1 VLARGRRSEEGRN
14 AVDKVQLQHHVHL
27 RAVQEYACMHALR
40 IDMTGHTYR
49 AHGDFQE
56 FVDLPIGLEGI
67 RGVSEV
73 QKRRKRG

>member
-1 VLARGRRSEEGRN
+1 
-14 AVDKVQLQHHVHL
+14 
-27 RAVQEYACMHALR
+27 MHALR